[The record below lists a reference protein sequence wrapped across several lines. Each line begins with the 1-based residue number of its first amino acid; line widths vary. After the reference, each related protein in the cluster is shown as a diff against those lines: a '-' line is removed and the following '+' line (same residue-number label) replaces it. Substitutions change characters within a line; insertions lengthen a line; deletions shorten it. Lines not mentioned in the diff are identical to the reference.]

1 MCTINNHSCI
11 ADPIPQEYLN
21 PCEPSPCGI
30 NAICKEQNGAGSCTC
45 LTEYYGNPYE
55 GCRPECV
62 LNTDCAS
69 NKACSNY
76 KCKNPCPGTCGQN
89 AECQVVNHLP
99 MCSCYQGYTG
109 DPFRYCH
116 QIPLPQRMQIVFKII
131 IIWKLINK
139 LICIYI
145 C

>member
-1 MCTINNHSCI
+1 M
-11 ADPIPQEYLN
+11 
-21 PCEPSPCGI
+21 PSPCGT
-30 NAICKEQNGAGSCTC
+30 NSICKEQNGAGSCTC
-45 LTEYYGNPYE
+45 LPEYYGNPYE

-109 DPFRYCH
+109 DPFRYCNP
-116 QIPLPQRMQIVFKII
+116 IPPPLRKR
-131 IIWKLINK
+131 LIQTLLYTWLYDFIMLILIFFFYRNRNRTNK
-139 LICIYI
+139 SLHSYSMWTK
-145 C
+145 

>member
-1 MCTINNHSCI
+1 M
-11 ADPIPQEYLN
+11 P
-21 PCEPSPCGI
+21 
-30 NAICKEQNGAGSCTC
+30 
-45 LTEYYGNPYE
+45 EYYGNPYE

-109 DPFRYCH
+109 DPFRFCH
-116 QIPLPQRMQIVFKII
+116 QIPLPQRMLKHFNTVTILNCISI
-131 IIWKLINK
+131 LIHN
-139 LICIYI
+139 YFQ
-145 C
+145 